1 MTLRIWG
8 HLNGTVN
15 YVSIMLHYTHVYGKL
30 ECTLQRSAQHT
41 NITKCACMYVTV
53 ILCDLAIMSE
63 LLLLEVT
70 VSQRYQRRYSVS
82 MYAVIEVIFRTE
94 NYHTLYVTF
103 T

>member
-1 MTLRIWG
+1 
-8 HLNGTVN
+8 
-15 YVSIMLHYTHVYGKL
+15 
-30 ECTLQRSAQHT
+30 
-41 NITKCACMYVTV
+41 MYVTV
-53 ILCDLAIMSE
+53 IVCDLAIMSE

-70 VSQRYQRRYSVS
+70 VSQRYQRWYSVS